1 MATLHT
7 CQIDINKRLAPH
19 FKHTTS
25 LSHSI
30 MRQAA
35 IRSWRE
41 EKKGGASLGE
51 DFLYWFE
58 LSLEH
63 CISHL

>member
-1 MATLHT
+1 
-7 CQIDINKRLAPH
+7 
-19 FKHTTS
+19 
-25 LSHSI
+25 

-35 IRSWRE
+35 ITSWRE
-41 EKKGGASLGE
+41 EKKSGASLGE

-63 CISHL
+63 CIKLFMIRKFLLGFLPLEGFSR

>member
-1 MATLHT
+1 
-7 CQIDINKRLAPH
+7 
-19 FKHTTS
+19 
-25 LSHSI
+25 

-35 IRSWRE
+35 IGSWRE
-41 EKKGGASLGE
+41 EKKGGASLEE

-63 CISHL
+63 CISYL

>member
-1 MATLHT
+1 MVTFHT
-7 CQIDINKRLAPH
+7 CQVDINKRLAPH
-19 FKHTTS
+19 FLDTHTCS
-25 LSHSI
+25 LSYEASCN
-30 MRQAA
+30 
-35 IRSWRE
+35 WKLGE

-51 DFLYWFE
+51 DFMYWFE